1 MNKRVSIIFL
11 LIFINIS
18 VFAEVG
24 AGYYFRFNN
33 FKLSIDFNEYALDR
47 YLQEDE
53 KYIDASKCF
62 YSILQTLYFYI
73 NELEKENIT
82 ISLHQ
87 FEMIP
92 IEDDEITVVIEKDNV
107 FSTFVYYLNDD
118 ISYEENIYLILNSFL
133 PFSLKKHSVKTI
145 KLYRISADLKDY
157 DNLDW
162 IYKWNEGNIFFGTF
176 LSYFFDYSKNEYV
189 SYFFSKK
196 DALKFIKKY
205 NLTKEYLSEIEITTG
220 NAYTTFGSLVN

>member
-1 MNKRVSIIFL
+1 MTNAIQKGVCLHYEEIHLRIQDSKSEIMFDEDVTCYISKNK
-11 LIFINIS
+11 
-18 VFAEVG
+18 
-24 AGYYFRFNN
+24 
-33 FKLSIDFNEYALDR
+33 
-47 YLQEDE
+47 
-53 KYIDASKCF
+53 
-62 YSILQTLYFYI
+62 
-73 NELEKENIT
+73 
-82 ISLHQ
+82 
-87 FEMIP
+87 
-92 IEDDEITVVIEKDNV
+92 DEITVVIEKGNV
-107 FSTFVYYLNDD
+107 FSTCAYYLNDD

-133 PFSLKKHSVKTI
+133 SFPLKKQSVKTI

-220 NAYTTFGSLVN
+220 NA

>member
-1 MNKRVSIIFL
+1 MKKRVSIIFL

-107 FSTFVYYLNDD
+107 FSTFVYYLNGAEEFS
-118 ISYEENIYLILNSFL
+118 ISEKMEPVTRQWQLENGKLKQPKNIAYYFSKLLPKATVIANTTNVNSGVGL
-133 PFSLKKHSVKTI
+133 DRPVMYKNGVYI
-145 KLYRISADLKDY
+145 KL
-157 DNLDW
+157 
-162 IYKWNEGNIFFGTF
+162 
-176 LSYFFDYSKNEYV
+176 
-189 SYFFSKK
+189 
-196 DALKFIKKY
+196 
-205 NLTKEYLSEIEITTG
+205 
-220 NAYTTFGSLVN
+220 